1 MCERIGELPAAT
13 EARWGWSCTLNGRAV
28 ERTIAAHR
36 TLAEVL
42 RDELGLT
49 GTNIGCGSGD
59 CGACTVLVDGTPVT
73 SCLTLAA
80 EVQGHEVTTI
90 EGLSEVAHGGEA
102 GELHPMQQA
111 FLTHHGA
118 QCGFCT
124 PGMIMAA
131 VGLLRH
137 TPDPTDDEIRAG
149 LEGNICRCT
158 GYVKIVDAVRAA
170 GAELRGEGDAS

>member
-1 MCERIGELPAAT
+1 MQER
-13 EARWGWSCTLNGRAV
+13 
-28 ERTIAAHR
+28 
-36 TLAEVL
+36 
-42 RDELGLT
+42 
-49 GTNIGCGSGD
+49 
-59 CGACTVLVDGTPVT
+59 
-73 SCLTLAA
+73 
-80 EVQGHEVTTI
+80 EVTTI
-90 EGLSEVAHGGEA
+90 EGLAKVAQGAEDGA
-102 GELHPMQQA
+102 LHPMQQA

-170 GAELRGEGDAS
+170 GAELRGDGGTP